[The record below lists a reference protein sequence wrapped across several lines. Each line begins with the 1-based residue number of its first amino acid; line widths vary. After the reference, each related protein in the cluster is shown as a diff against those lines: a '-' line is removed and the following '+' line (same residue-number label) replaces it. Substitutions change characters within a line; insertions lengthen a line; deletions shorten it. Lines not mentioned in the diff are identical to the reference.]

1 MKMQA
6 GDLNRPVSILEFAR
20 NSTQYEWIQRKETW
34 AKVEQ
39 KTAKNLFSQ
48 VGIGADTVIF
58 TVRKQDI
65 TLLNAI
71 CWRGEHYFLTNIAED
86 GGMYYVITAARVYL
100 KTCAVTRI
108 ITEKNELKNP
118 VAVKS
123 ETITFPAVLT
133 EKYLGF
139 EQKEPQAVTETTYVL
154 VTPKVIELSISDLV
168 DIAGK
173 KYCVQVA
180 HTLDE
185 YKNEY
190 EVYRKGEPNAKH

>member
-1 MKMQA
+1 MQA
-6 GDLNRPVSILEFAR
+6 GDLNRPVSILQL
-20 NSTQYEWIQRKETW
+20 TQENMKYDWTQQKETW

-39 KTAKNLFSQ
+39 KTEKNLFSQ

-58 TVRKQDI
+58 TVRKQEI
-65 TLLNAI
+65 TLHNAI
-71 CWRGEHYFLTNIAED
+71 RWRGEHYFLTNIAED
-86 GGMYYVITAARVYL
+86 GGMYYVVMAARIYL
-100 KTCAVTRI
+100 KTCVVTHG
-108 ITEKNELKNP
+108 TTTKNELKNP

-139 EQKEPQAVTETTYVL
+139 EQREPQAVTETTYVL

-168 DIAGK
+168 DVAGK

-185 YKNEY
+185 FKNEY
-190 EVYRKGEPNAKH
+190 EVYRKGEPDAKH

>member
-1 MKMQA
+1 MQS
-6 GDLNRPVSILEFAR
+6 GDLNRPISILKFTMTAAQYDW
-20 NSTQYEWIQRKETW
+20 TQQKETW
-34 AKVEQ
+34 AKAEQ

-48 VGIGADTVIF
+48 IGIGADTAIF
-58 TVRKQDI
+58 TIRKQEI
-65 TLLNAI
+65 TLNNAI
-71 CWRGEHYFLTNIAED
+71 RWRGEHYFLTNIAQD
-86 GGMYYVITAARVYL
+86 GGMYYVVTAARVYL
-100 KTCAVTRI
+100 KTCAVTHV
-108 ITEKNELKNP
+108 TTTKNELKNP

-168 DIAGK
+168 DVAGK

-180 HTLDE
+180 HTLNE

-190 EVYRKGEPNAKH
+190 EVYRKGEPDAKH

>member
-1 MKMQA
+1 MQA

-20 NSTQYEWIQRKETW
+20 NSTQYEWTQRKETW

-39 KTAKNLFSQ
+39 KASKSVYSQ
-48 VGIGADTVIF
+48 IGIRTDTVIF
-58 TVRKQDI
+58 TIRRQEI
-65 TLLNAI
+65 TLHNAI
-71 CWRGEHYFLTNIAED
+71 RWRGEHFFLTNIAED
-86 GGMYYVITAARVYL
+86 GGMYYVVTAARMYL
-100 KTCAVTRI
+100 KTCAVTHV
-108 ITEKNELKNP
+108 TTTKNELKNP

-139 EQKEPQAVTETTYVL
+139 EQREPQAVTETTYVL

-168 DIAGK
+168 DVAGK

-185 YKNEY
+185 FKNEY
-190 EVYRKGEPNAKH
+190 EVYRKGEPDAKH

>member
-1 MKMQA
+1 MQA
-6 GDLNRPVSILEFAR
+6 GDLNRPVSILQL
-20 NSTQYEWIQRKETW
+20 TQENMKYDWTQQKESW

-58 TVRKQDI
+58 TVRRQEI
-65 TLLNAI
+65 TLHNAI
-71 CWRGEHYFLTNIAED
+71 RWRGDHYFLTNIAED
-86 GGMYYVITAARVYL
+86 GNMYYVVAAARVYL
-100 KTCAVTRI
+100 KTCAVTH
-108 ITEKNELKNP
+108 ITTTKNELKNP

-123 ETITFPAVLT
+123 EIITFPAVLT

-139 EQKEPQAVTETTYVL
+139 EQEEPQAVTETTYVL

-168 DIAGK
+168 DVAGK

-185 YKNEY
+185 FKNEY
-190 EVYRKGEPNAKH
+190 EVYRKGEPDAKH